1 MPDLSDIM
9 YWLRV
14 LYLVCQASI
23 LIPVMAGLLWRR
35 RLPRSLRILVSCCLM
50 WLVLM
55 SFGEYASWA
64 WGNNNGVYQLV
75 DTLEPWF
82 IGAAYYH
89 TLRLPWRRYFPLV
102 GVTFTVLALFDYFVL
117 SGLWQ
122 AITQTLIFNDY
133 YATLL
138 RYILMIGLVLLYFE
152 QCLTELRRI
161 SLWQDAMFVVS
172 VGFLLFYT
180 STLMLFLTKHLIL
193 GPERRLAFA
202 GLGVINLVLHL
213 LLTRAF
219 WLGRQPLPATAAAA
233 TPR

>member
-23 LIPVMAGLLWRR
+23 LIPVVAGLIWRR
-35 RLPRSLRILVSCCLM
+35 RLPRNLRSLVYCCLM

-75 DTLEPWF
+75 DILEPWF

-89 TLRLPWRRYFPLV
+89 TLRRPWRRYFPLIGMV
-102 GVTFTVLALFDYFVL
+102 FTALALFDYFVL

-122 AITQTLIFNDY
+122 AITQTLIFSDK

-138 RYILMIGLVLLYFE
+138 RYILMIGLLLLYFE
-152 QCLTELRRI
+152 QCLSELHPR

-193 GPERRLAFA
+193 GPERRLVFA
-202 GLGVINLVLHL
+202 GLGVVNLGLHVLL
-213 LLTRAF
+213 ARAF
-219 WLGRQPLPATAAAA
+219 WLGRHPPPAVVGAGLPL
-233 TPR
+233 

>member
-23 LIPVMAGLLWRR
+23 LLPVVVGLLWRR
-35 RLPRSLRILVSCCLM
+35 RLPRNLRILVNCCLM

-64 WGNNNGVYQLV
+64 WHNNNGVYQLV
-75 DTLEPWF
+75 DILEPWF
-82 IGAAYYH
+82 VGAAYYH
-89 TLRLPWRRYFPLV
+89 TLRLRWRRYFPLI
-102 GVTFTVLALFDYFVL
+102 GVIFTALALFDYFVL

-122 AITQTLIFNDY
+122 AITQTLIFRDNY
-133 YATLL
+133 TALL
-138 RYILMIGLVLLYFE
+138 KHSLMIGLMLLYFE
-152 QCLTELRRI
+152 QCLTELRRM
-161 SLWQDAMFVVS
+161 SLWQDDMFVVS

-180 STLMLFLTKHLIL
+180 STLMLFLTQHLIL
-193 GPERRLAFA
+193 GPERRLVFA
-202 GLGVINLVLHL
+202 GLGVVNLVLHVL
-213 LLTRAF
+213 LARAF
-219 WLGRQPLPATAAAA
+219 WLGRQLPPVAVGAA